1 MAKLPERCPTD
12 ASIPRLT
19 QGRNYLAFFLPSSL
33 RFRVEERGGCLTRL
47 ELEDSAPSARPL
59 WFTLQLGWMESD
71 CACWSSLWTG
81 LLCFCIFSRFSSL
94 GVSWYGIILVSHSD
108 LNFERRF
115 HSSINSSTSNYFNW
129 IFILYY
135 LLLVNFCSF
144 QCYEQGWLFR
154 QLIV

>member
-1 MAKLPERCPTD
+1 MAKLPERCPTE

-108 LNFERRF
+108 LNFERLGF
-115 HSSINSSTSNYFNW
+115 SSFLIFLANGDILNSWISVFTSQTDHEALTW
-129 IFILYY
+129 GA
-135 LLLVNFCSF
+135 C
-144 QCYEQGWLFR
+144 
-154 QLIV
+154 